1 MKLRVHCKVPPR
13 RHFAATN
20 LILVMKLT
28 TLFLL
33 VGILQISAKGYS
45 QKITL
50 AAKNVPLSKVF
61 ADIQAQSGFSLLY
74 DNNLI
79 KQTRNIDINV
89 KEASVDEVLTTCLK
103 GLPLTYEVA
112 GKIIIIRAK
121 PGGAA
126 VTPPPP
132 QTVQGTV
139 KDETGQPLFGAVVY
153 LKEIKRGAQTGA
165 DGSFTIANIAPGTY
179 TLAISFLGYE
189 PQEQQLTVNN
199 ETVNIT
205 VALKQAVNKLKD
217 VVVVTALGV
226 KRSERSVTYATQQV
240 NGSELTKVKTSN
252 LVNTLNGKV
261 AGLNISSSSSG
272 VGGSAKVIL
281 RGNKSGLQSNQ
292 ALYVIDGVPMNNT
305 TTNQPNSSYGGGT
318 SYDGGDPISNLNPE
332 DIESISVLKGASAAA
347 LYGSQGANG
356 VILITTKSGKA
367 GRLQV
372 NVSSVYTIDK
382 VATKPEF
389 QNNYGQTA
397 GTPTQSWGNKIS
409 NGGHDNLDDFYQT
422 GQNWTNSVNLS
433 VGTDKAQTYFSYA
446 NTSAKGIEPGNKLGR
461 NNITFKETGH
471 FFDNKLTV
479 EGDVNYVTQT
489 IDNTPT
495 AGFYTNPLT
504 GLYLFPR
511 GVDILP
517 YKNGFEQL
525 NAATNRPTQN
535 WAFPEDIQQNPWW
548 IANRNTNSLTRNRVL
563 MNASVKY
570 DVKPWLN
577 IQARG
582 SIDRINDIYEQ
593 KLYDGTSTVIAPVNG
608 AYNYRNGVNTQQ
620 YGDLI
625 ANFNFPVNKF
635 KVTGLV
641 GTSVRDVKTT
651 GNYYASGQDGL
662 YLPNVFTLQNFKV
675 LNPLNSATMQE
686 KHSQWQSV
694 FASANISY
702 NDWVYLDLTA
712 RNDWASNLSYT
723 PDLSYF
729 YPSVGLNFILSQ
741 VLTLPQAISYAKVR
755 GSFAQVGNSPDA
767 YMSNPAAYT
776 IGAGGGVI
784 NNTKAPFTT
793 LKPELTNSLELGTE
807 WRFFNNRLNVDA
819 TYYKTNTKNQTL
831 EIAASQATYYNS
843 FYINAGNIQNKG
855 VEVSIGYDVIRSSKL
870 KWNTALNYSVND
882 NKVISLDDRVPYF
895 TLSGQSGTSYASQFA
910 KGGSY
915 GDIYG
920 TSLQHDAQGR
930 VMIDASGKPIVQ
942 GGDLTY
948 LGNANTKWQ
957 LGWNNN
963 ITYGNFS
970 LGFLIDGKFGG
981 QVLSVTQAMMD
992 QYGVSKASGDAR
1004 DAGGVKVNGADPT
1017 GKAVSVVDAQSWY
1030 AVTGGRTGVSSEY
1043 IYSATVVRLRE
1054 VALNYAIPVK
1064 THFIKGLK
1072 VGLVG
1077 RNLAYFSKK
1086 APFDPEVTMSTGN
1099 GLAGVDIFMPP
1110 ATRSF
1115 GLSLN
1120 ASF

>member
-1 MKLRVHCKVPPR
+1 
-13 RHFAATN
+13 
-20 LILVMKLT
+20 MKLT
-28 TLFLL
+28 TLLLL
-33 VGILQISAKGYS
+33 VGILQISAKGFS

-50 AAKNVPLSKVF
+50 DKKNVPLSRVF

-79 KQTRNIDINV
+79 KQAKNIDINV
-89 KEASVDEVLTTCLK
+89 KDASLDEVLSACLS
-103 GLPLTYEVA
+103 GLPLTYEIA

-121 PGGAA
+121 PQGTAA
-126 VTPPPP
+126 APPPP
-132 QTVQGTV
+132 QTIQGTV
-139 KDETGQPLFGAVVY
+139 KDESGQPLFGAVVY

-179 TLAISFLGYE
+179 TLTISFLGYE
-189 PQEQQLTVNN
+189 PQEKQITVNN
-199 ETVNIT
+199 ETINIA
-205 VALKQAVNKLKD
+205 VVLKQAVNKLKD
-217 VVVVTALGV
+217 FVVVTALGV

-261 AGLNISSSSSG
+261 AGLNISSSASG
-272 VGGSAKVIL
+272 VGGSAKVVL

-305 TTNQPNSSYGGGT
+305 VTNQPNSSYGGGT
-318 SYDGGDPISNLNPE
+318 SYDGGDPISNLNPD

-372 NVSSVYTIDK
+372 NASSVFTIDQAA
-382 VATKPEF
+382 VKPEF
-389 QNNYGQTA
+389 QNSYGRTDN
-397 GTPTQSWGNKIS
+397 TSTQSWGGKTA
-409 NGGHDNLDDFYQT
+409 NGGHDNLGDFFQT
-422 GQNWTNSVNLS
+422 GQNWTNSVSLS
-433 VGTDKAQTYFSYA
+433 AGTDKAQTYFSYA

-461 NNITFKETGH
+461 NNITFKETGR
-471 FFDNKLTV
+471 FFNDKLTV
-479 EGDVNYVTQT
+479 SGDINYVTQT

-511 GVDILP
+511 GTDILP
-517 YKNGFEQL
+517 YKNGYERL
-525 NAATNRPTQN
+525 DPATNRPTQY
-535 WAFPEDIQQNPWW
+535 WDYMEDIQQNPWW
-548 IANRNTNSLTRNRVL
+548 IVHRNINSLTRNRVL
-563 MNASVKY
+563 MNASVRY

-582 SIDRINDIYEQ
+582 SIDRINDTYDQ
-593 KLYDGTSTVIAPVNG
+593 KLYDGTSHTIAPENG
-608 AYNYRNGVNTQQ
+608 SYTYRNGVNTQQ
-620 YGDLI
+620 YGDVI
-625 ANFNFPVNKF
+625 ANFNFPINKF

-641 GTSVRDVKTT
+641 GAAIRDVKTS
-651 GNYYASGQDGL
+651 GEYFASGQDGL
-662 YLPNVFTLQNFKV
+662 TLPNVFTIQNFKQF
-675 LNPLNSATMQE
+675 NPLNSGVMQE

-712 RNDWASNLSYT
+712 RNDWASNLSFT
-723 PDLSYF
+723 PDMSYF

-741 VLTLPQAISYAKVR
+741 VLTLPEAVSYAKVR

-767 YMSNPAAYT
+767 YMSNPARYT
-776 IGAGGGVI
+776 FGAGGTVI
-784 NNTKAPFTT
+784 YNPKAPFTT
-793 LKPELTNSLELGTE
+793 LKPELTNSIEFGTE
-807 WRFFNNRLNVDA
+807 WRFFDNRLNVDA

-831 EIAASQATYYNS
+831 EIAASQASFYNS

-855 VEVSIGYDVIRSSKL
+855 VEVSIGYDVFRGNKL

-882 NKVISLDDRVPYF
+882 NKVIDLDNRVPYF

-920 TSLQHDAQGR
+920 TTLQRDAQGR
-930 VMIDASGKPIVQ
+930 VMIGADGKPIMQ
-942 GGDLTY
+942 TGDYVY

-963 ITYGNFS
+963 ITYGDFS

-981 QVLSVTQAMMD
+981 KVLSITQAMMD
-992 QYGVSKASGDAR
+992 QYGVSAASGAAR
-1004 DAGGVKVNGADPT
+1004 DAGGVQVNGVDPN
-1017 GKAVSVVDAQSWY
+1017 GNAVSTVDAQKWY
-1030 AVTGGRTGVSSEY
+1030 SVVGGRTGVSSEY

-1064 THFIKGLK
+1064 TNFIKGLK